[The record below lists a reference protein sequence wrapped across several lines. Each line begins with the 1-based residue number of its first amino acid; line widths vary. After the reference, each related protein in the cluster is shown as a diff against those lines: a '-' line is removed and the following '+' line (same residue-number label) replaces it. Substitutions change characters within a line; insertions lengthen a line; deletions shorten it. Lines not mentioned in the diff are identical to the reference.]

1 MNKEAWD
8 VRHFSCRSSVR
19 PGQPRACLSKNSPVL
34 QSHKPDISQLSSAHF
49 PKEEREGV
57 KANNENNKREQEIY
71 WGIYCTF
78 CCSRLLMNK
87 AL

>member
-1 MNKEAWD
+1 MNKEAWN

-34 QSHKPDISQLSSAHF
+34 QSHKPDISKLSSAHF

-57 KANNENNKREQEIY
+57 KTTTTKENKKSTGEFIVL
-71 WGIYCTF
+71 
-78 CCSRLLMNK
+78 SAVPDDL
-87 AL
+87 